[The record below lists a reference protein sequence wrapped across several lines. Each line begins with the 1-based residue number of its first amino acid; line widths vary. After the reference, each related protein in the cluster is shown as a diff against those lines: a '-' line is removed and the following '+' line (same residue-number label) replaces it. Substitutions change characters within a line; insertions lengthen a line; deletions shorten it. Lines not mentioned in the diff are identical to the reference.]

1 MNLTDLNDVP
11 HKVQYITIDSVH
23 VKPHTGTEPSNSRHT
38 PMTLD
43 LDLNSNIHFEGMTD
57 VIGLKVVEAYFM
69 QVGGSGTRDSGIA
82 RLIDIVCPQIP
93 TAAQLLTTRGH
104 ILARCP
110 LENNAVQQND
120 DYAFDKQA
128 KLMTRKT
135 NYFNPIAIKRLDF
148 SFYQLAGHD
157 TYQGLVNSREWSI
170 TLEITTIDTKE
181 KPRNKDKQTLDA
193 LHLLIDRIDNL
204 NHNVKKLPDSEE
216 LEIAR
221 KETMKYPFSY
231 LVLLI
236 SLIIGG
242 FMYMGRKASTPQ
254 PSSLP
259 SSLRPLA

>member
-11 HKVQYITIDSVH
+11 HKVQYITIDSIG
-23 VKPHTGTEPSNSRHT
+23 VKPHTGTEPSNSRHA

-43 LDLNSNIHFEGMTD
+43 LDLNSNIHFEGMTE

-69 QVGGSGTRDSGIA
+69 QVGGAGNRDSGIA

-104 ILARCP
+104 VLARCP
-110 LENNAVQQND
+110 LENNAVQTND
-120 DYAFDKQA
+120 DYAFDKQT

-170 TLEITTIDTKE
+170 TLEITTIDAKE
-181 KPRNKDKQTLDA
+181 KPRNREIQILDA
-193 LHLLIDRIDNL
+193 LDRLMVKIGDL
-204 NHNVKKLPDSEE
+204 NHNVKKLPDAEQ
-216 LEIAR
+216 LEKAR
-221 KETMKYPFSY
+221 KETKKYPFSY
-231 LVLLI
+231 LVLMMI
-236 SLIIGG
+236 
-242 FMYMGRKASTPQ
+242 FMLVGVYYITSKQAPPPQ
-254 PSSLP
+254 PSF
-259 SSLRPLA
+259 